1 MANEVDI
8 SERWLLENH
17 PKAFAELLMDYATG
31 QNIYWA
37 TESYAERGEG
47 FGFFDPITVD
57 KIKDD
62 SVIRPRASKS
72 PEEQMRRVKDKAE
85 VFTPSWICNA
95 QNNLVDDAWFGR
107 TEVFN
112 REITLPD
119 GSHDWEVTE
128 RPIRFGKSHDK
139 HTRRSWIQ
147 YVKDRRLEITC
158 GEAPYLIS
166 RYDTV
171 SGTPIPVQKR
181 VGMLDRKL
189 QVVSENEHTPAKWL
203 RRAQDAIKATY
214 GFEWQGDSLLLAR
227 EAALLSVLDYF
238 YAKFPNEPGKE
249 INRQKFSQM
258 INRCA
263 HFIACNLWQMDGLN
277 FVLPGTSARRFE
289 LPSVTAANK
298 WRAVQEKK
306 AAKIKQQPDKPLLFG
321 EDELDDCPDD
331 SVMPDY
337 SNLDPDFESKRME
350 ARAIL
355 EALRR
360 GKPSPD
366 PSGIP
371 AVVYDWFP
379 AKEKQYF
386 AALVNDN
393 A

>member
-17 PKAFAELLMDYATG
+17 PKAFVELLMDYATG

-37 TESYAERGEG
+37 TESYVERGEG
-47 FGFFDPITVD
+47 FGFFDPITID

-62 SVIRPRASKS
+62 TVIRPRARKS
-72 PEEQMRRVKDKAE
+72 LEEQTRRVKEKAE

-107 TEVFN
+107 KEVFN

-139 HTRRSWIQ
+139 HTKRSWIQ

-171 SGTPIPVQKR
+171 SGVPIPIEKR
-181 VGMLDRKL
+181 IGMLDRKL
-189 QVVSENEHTPAKWL
+189 QVISENEHTPKKWFD
-203 RRAQDAIKATY
+203 RVQDAIKATY

-227 EAALLSVLDYF
+227 EAALLSILDYF
-238 YAKFPNEPGKE
+238 FAKFPDEPGKE

-258 INRCA
+258 INKCA

-277 FVLPGTSARRFE
+277 FVLPGTSDRQFE
-289 LPSVTAANK
+289 LPSVAAAKK
-298 WRAVQEKK
+298 WKALQEKK
-306 AAKIKQQPDKPLLFG
+306 AEKLKQESCQLPLFS
-321 EDELDDCPDD
+321 EDELGELDEE

-337 SNLDPDFESKRME
+337 SHLDPDFESKRKE
-350 ARAIL
+350 APAIL
-355 EALRR
+355 EALRK
-360 GKPSPD
+360 GEPSPE

-379 AKEKQYF
+379 KKEKQYF
-386 AALVNDN
+386 AALVNHN
-393 A
+393 E